1 MERSYG
7 SYQRS
12 FDISGVDADKIKAKY
27 VDGVLRLTLPKQEK
41 RLPEGRHLEIE

>member
-12 FDISGVDADKIKAKY
+12 FDISGLDADKIKAKY

-41 RLPEGRHLEIE
+41 RQPEDRRLEIE